1 MTTHQEQHKQTCLA
15 VLTVSRKR
23 SHVPSCAAHIMR
35 RHARNAHEI
44 ATACSTAHTTARWT
58 AQSAEM
64 STSVKC
70 SERILGLTG
79 ERRIGSL
86 SVANSKRRGGVGGGT
101 CCATS
106 ARCTPAAG
114 GAAAGATTDGGTAAT
129 AARVRAWCKV
139 GCTSA
144 TRDGP
149 KAGDASWPGLY
160 AIVAARV
167 CMPGGSA
174 APLDWPRYWDIC
186 MSSDGSA
193 RRSGWE
199 YM

>member
-1 MTTHQEQHKQTCLA
+1 MGASPAAEIDKNELHPLLVQALESAGLGGYA
-15 VLTVSRKR
+15 IYLRKL
-23 SHVPSCAAHIMR
+23 
-35 RHARNAHEI
+35 
-44 ATACSTAHTTARWT
+44 
-58 AQSAEM
+58 EM

-79 ERRIGSL
+79 ERGIGSL

-129 AARVRAWCKV
+129 AARVRASCKV